1 LADWFGVSQLRAGQ
15 ALQHGGLQLRCLPF
29 LDQDGYDE
37 LLWCCD
43 WNLVRGEDS
52 LVRAQ
57 WAGKPLLWQLYP
69 QADAAHLPK
78 LQAFLQ
84 CYLQLLSGGDAG
96 ALQTE
101 AAQCLRQLALLWND
115 GKAVVEGDASQPA
128 PQRWLQLLSHQAALT
143 AHARDWAQ
151 RLTAAA
157 ASGGGLAGRLALF
170 CAGKIE

>member
-1 LADWFGVSQLRAGQ
+1 MSKLRAGQ
-15 ALQHGGLQLRCLPF
+15 TLQPGGLQVRCLPF

-78 LQAFLQ
+78 LEAFLQ
-84 CYLQLLSGGDAG
+84 CYLQPLSGGDDSVR
-96 ALQTE
+96 QTE

-115 GKAVVEGDASQPA
+115 GKAVVEGDAGGDASQPA
-128 PQRWLQLLSHQAALT
+128 PQRWLKLLSHQAALS

-170 CAGKIE
+170 CAGKLE